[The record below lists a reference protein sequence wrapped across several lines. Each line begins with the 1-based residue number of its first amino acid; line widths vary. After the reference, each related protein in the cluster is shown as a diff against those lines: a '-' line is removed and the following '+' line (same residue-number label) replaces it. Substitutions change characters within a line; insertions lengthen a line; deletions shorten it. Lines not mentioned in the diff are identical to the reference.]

1 MNDETYSKCRALRDE
16 ADRQKKWTRELKTHS
31 QALIERAK
39 ECVVR
44 ATENAQELSEGRK
57 RLRKHRERP

>member
-1 MNDETYSKCRALRDE
+1 MNEETYSKCHALRDE
-16 ADRQKKWTRELKTHS
+16 ADRQKKWTRELKTQS

-44 ATENAQELSEGRK
+44 ATENAQALSAGRE
-57 RLRKHRERP
+57 RHRKHRQGR